1 MHIGLSIPA
10 RGLLANP
17 AAIRVLAESAE
28 GLGYE
33 LLAVPDHIVVPRRI
47 DSTYPY
53 SESGAFPGAAG
64 GDCLD
69 QFTLLSWLAAVTS
82 RARLVT
88 SVTVVPHRGA
98 VHTAKIAASIDVLS
112 GGRLV
117 MGVGAGWMKEEIE
130 ALGAPPFEARGRVT
144 DEYLQAMKTL
154 WTEDAPEFHGEFVDF
169 AGISFLPRGVQRPH
183 PPIWVGGESKAAM
196 RRTVR
201 HGDAWYP
208 IGVNPRHLLNTRTR
222 LQAGL
227 ARLHALAEEHG
238 RDPASIGLAYYV
250 NDFDESRPAL
260 VDAGERR
267 LLTGSATDLAED
279 VEYLASLGFTDLV
292 LNFTRADL
300 ERSLASMGWFAA
312 EVRSAGG

>member
-222 LQAGL
+222 LEAGL
-227 ARLHALAEEHG
+227 ARLQALADEHG

-300 ERSLASMGWFAA
+300 ERSLASMRWFAS
-312 EVRSAGG
+312 EVRGTGG